1 MKRLRKMFHDIAPP
15 LVAITFALVVWE
27 AAVRVL
33 NIPVYLL
40 PSPSASA
47 STLFTLLSAGWTE
60 PNFVGGAPTGLLRD
74 AYITLLEALIG
85 LGIGTA
91 IGVTLGVL
99 MAVFRFAEQSL
110 YPVASAIRATPLIAI
125 APIFIIWFGVDIAP
139 KAAVVA
145 LATFFPILVNVITG
159 MRSIDPTSLELL
171 RSLNASK
178 REILWHLRIPNAL
191 PHFFAAMR
199 LGVSLSLIGATVAE
213 LVGSREGL
221 GHMITLAAIQLRTT
235 EVFSGVVVLAAMG
248 IVLTEIVAIVQT
260 RVLYWHESERTAQIG
275 PRTTRRTQRR
285 FSRA

>member
-1 MKRLRKMFHDIAPP
+1 MRRLRRIVDDIAPP
-15 LVAITFALVVWE
+15 LIAISFALVAWE
-27 AAVRVL
+27 AAVRAL
-33 NIPVYLL
+33 NVPVYLL

-47 STLFTLLSAGWTE
+47 GTLFTLLAAGWTE
-60 PNFVGGAPTGLLRD
+60 PTFVGGAPAGLLRD
-74 AYITLLEALIG
+74 AYITLLEAVIG
-85 LGIGTA
+85 LALGTA
-91 IGVTLGVL
+91 IGVTLGVM

-125 APIFIIWFGVDIAP
+125 APIFIIWFGVDVAP

-159 MRSIDPTSLELL
+159 MRTIDPGSLELL
-171 RSLNASK
+171 RSLNASR
-178 REILWHLRIPNAL
+178 REILWHLRIPSAL

-248 IVLTEIVAIVQT
+248 IVLTEIVAIVQS

-275 PRTTRRTQRR
+275 PRTTGRDPRRV
-285 FSRA
+285 SHA

>member
-1 MKRLRKMFHDIAPP
+1 MRRLRKMVGDVAPP
-15 LVAITFALVVWE
+15 LIAISFALVVWE
-27 AAVRVL
+27 VAVRAL
-33 NIPVYLL
+33 NVPIYLL

-47 STLFTLLSAGWTE
+47 ATLFTLLAAGWTE
-60 PNFVGGAPTGLLRD
+60 PTFVGGAPAGLLRD
-74 AYITLLEALIG
+74 AYITLLEAVVG
-85 LGIGTA
+85 LAIGTA

-159 MRSIDPTSLELL
+159 MRTIDPSALELF
-171 RSLNASK
+171 RSLNASR
-178 REILWHLRIPNAL
+178 REILWHLRIPSAL

-275 PRTTRRTQRR
+275 PRSTGRARRRL
-285 FSRA
+285 SRA